1 MFRSLRPSRS
11 EAVPSCPNRE
21 PEQLPGPRARIAQE
35 RALWGL
41 YTQEVDMSK
50 CYVGIDVSR
59 DALDVYVRP
68 TGKAWQVTNTCRGH
82 ASLAQRLRR
91 LDPKL
96 VVLEAT
102 GGLERAAARAL
113 AGAGLAVAVVNPRQ
127 TRDFARSTGRVAKT
141 DALDASDL
149 ARYAEVVQPEPRT
162 LADEETQA
170 LAELVRRRLQ
180 VVKMAAGEK
189 NRLQRCSGELR
200 AGIQDHLS
208 WLEEEEERLDREIQ
222 ARVRSEPRWRARVKL
237 LKTVPGVGPV
247 LSSTLVACM
256 PELGRVGKK
265 EIAALVGVAPFNR
278 DSGKK
283 RGKRRVS
290 GGRGHVRAVLYMAT
304 VAAVRCNPV
313 LKEFYQRL
321 VDAGKEKK
329 VALTASMRRLIVI
342 LNAIAQTGTPWDEAH
357 AAS

>member
-1 MFRSLRPSRS
+1 
-11 EAVPSCPNRE
+11 
-21 PEQLPGPRARIAQE
+21 
-35 RALWGL
+35 
-41 YTQEVDMSK
+41 MSK
-50 CYVGIDVSR
+50 YYVGIDVSR
-59 DALDVYVRP
+59 GVLDVYVRP
-68 TGKAWQVTNTCRGH
+68 TGRAWQVTNNARGH
-82 ASLAQRLRR
+82 AALAQRLER
-91 LDPKL
+91 LNPKL

-113 AGAGLAVAVVNPRQ
+113 TGAGLAVAVVNPRQ

-149 ARYAEVVQPEPRT
+149 ARYAEVVQPEPRM

-170 LAELVRRRLQ
+170 LAELVRRRQQ
-180 VVKMAAGEK
+180 VVKMATGEK
-189 NRLQRCSGELR
+189 NRLRVCSGELR
-200 AGIQDHLS
+200 AGIRTHLA
-208 WLEEEEERLDREIQ
+208 WLEKTREELDREIT
-222 ARVRSEPRWRARVKL
+222 ARVLSDPGWRARANL
-237 LKTVPGVGPV
+237 LKSTPGVGPV

-256 PELGRVGKK
+256 PELGKVGKK

-304 VAAVRCNPV
+304 VTAVRCNPV
-313 LKEFYQRL
+313 LRPFYQKL
-321 VDAGKEKK
+321 VDGGKEKK
-329 VALTASMRRLIVI
+329 VALTACMRRLIVI
-342 LNAIAQTGTPWDEAH
+342 LNAIAQTGTPWDEAR